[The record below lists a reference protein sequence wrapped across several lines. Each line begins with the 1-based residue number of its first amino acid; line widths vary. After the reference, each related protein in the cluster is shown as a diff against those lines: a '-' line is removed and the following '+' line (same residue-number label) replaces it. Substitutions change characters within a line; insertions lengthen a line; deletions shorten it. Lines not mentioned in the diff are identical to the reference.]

1 MPRKQQGVRIM
12 AEVEWQRLKAQEVR
26 AMAEA
31 HAVVILPIAS
41 IEQHGPHLPT
51 MTDTRLGHE
60 IAVRAARKAYPK
72 RPVVV
77 TPVVWSGLSEHHMPF
92 GGTLTV
98 SHATFRALVSDLVA
112 ALVRQGFR
120 DILIS
125 NSHGGNMIAMQQICD
140 ELAVD
145 CGATLVGAT
154 YVTEAG
160 EDLSRHL
167 EDQKGVM
174 HACEAE
180 TSMMMVCEPRLVD
193 TSDLAGLAQGME
205 GGRFLAA
212 GKASYRWRPFAA
224 ITANGVAGNPARSTA
239 EKGEA
244 MLEAGAAALAALIV
258 DPETWAAP
266 ADLRGA
272 GTGGVDFRRG

>member
-1 MPRKQQGVRIM
+1 MI
-12 AEVEWQRLKAQEVR
+12 EVEWQRMAAHQVR
-26 AMAEA
+26 ALADQ

-60 IAVRAARKAYPK
+60 IALRAARLAYPN
-72 RPVVV
+72 RPVIV

-92 GGTLTV
+92 GGTLTI
-98 SHATFRALVSDLVA
+98 SHATFRALIADLIA

-140 ELAVD
+140 ELAPT
-145 CGATLVGAT
+145 CGATLVGTT
-154 YVTEAG
+154 YVSEAG

-167 EDQKGVM
+167 EDQAGVM

-180 TSMMMVCEPRLVD
+180 TSMMLVCEPGLVD
-193 TSDLAGLAQGME
+193 TSDLGGIAQGM
-205 GGRFLAA
+205 GATRFLAA
-212 GKASYRWRPFAA
+212 GRASYRWRPFAA
-224 ITANGVAGNPARSTA
+224 ITGNGLAGNPARSSEA
-239 EKGEA
+239 KGMA
-244 MLEAGAAALAALIV
+244 MLDAGAQALAALIT
-258 DPETWAAP
+258 DPATWGP
-266 ADLRGA
+266 PDDLRGP
-272 GTGGVDFRRG
+272 GTGGVPFRQA